1 MSLKRLSTIALVL
14 LLIFHHSSFVAEA
27 AVEDI
32 QDDTDEM
39 TFEQEVSEDPIETD
53 TEQDALVEDKDN
65 SVQGEETVVQE
76 ESQEENHDQMEN
88 DEEAVKENIESNNS
102 SNPIQTFSTT
112 DVSMPFERGDRHEDI
127 VEIKKKLNHIGFGGI
142 SETNLFGSWMETRVK
157 QLQDYYGLDVTGK
170 VDDQTLGKID
180 EVYDSPF
187 QLGKRHEKIPELK
200 EMLNSIGYGNITV
213 TTLYGNFMDNRV
225 RKFQKD
231 YGLRVNGI
239 VDEITLQKI
248 KEIANKTTF
257 KRGDRHV
264 KIVEIKKKLNHI
276 GFGGIKETELFGSWM
291 ETQVKQLQDY
301 YGLDVTGKVDDQTLA
316 KIDEVYNSPFQL
328 GERHDEIP
336 ALKEKLNRIG
346 YGHITVTTLYGSF
359 MDNRVRK
366 FQRDHGLRV
375 NGIVDEVTLNKINEL
390 SRLTFEPG
398 ERHPNIVDIKKMLNR
413 IGFDRISETTLFG
426 SWMETRVK
434 QLQDYYDLEV
444 TGKVDEA
451 TYAKIAEVYN
461 SPFQLGKR
469 HDEIPALKEKLNRV
483 GYGHITVSTLY
494 GSFMDNRV
502 RKFQR
507 DYGLRVN
514 GILDEV
520 TLNKLNEEVS
530 KTPFQRG
537 DRHEDIVEIKKKL
550 NHIGFDGISETTLFG
565 SWMETRVKQLQRY
578 YGLSVTGKLDDAT
591 LKKIDEVYYSPFQ
604 QGNRH
609 EDIIELKEKM
619 NAIGYGNITVTD
631 LFGSFMD
638 NRVRK
643 LQSDYGLVV
652 NGIIDEVTL
661 MKINELYD
669 RRTIKEYVTYNL
681 TLEEALNIQ
690 MALTNPRP
698 LTDEDYAYVSK
709 AYVNSNNEVTAEV
722 LNVRAGPGTAYNII
736 GTLSSGTK
744 VTVLEDLG
752 NNWYRIQYNSPAWV
766 NASREDVLYYL
777 DPLNFINHD
786 QNRFQFLDL
795 SRPSGASASLLNSYL
810 EGKGIL
816 EGRGQDFIEA
826 SRTHGVN
833 EVYLLSHALLE
844 TGNGTSRLANG
855 VEVGKDRSGNLVL
868 VTDSN
873 RNNLTD
879 IRTTY
884 NMFGIGATDGN
895 AVRNGAIRAYKE
907 GWFTPKDAIIGGAK
921 FIGNDYIKAGQ
932 NTLYKM
938 RWNPASM
945 ANYGYASHQYA
956 SDIGW
961 AVKQTINIYN
971 LYQEIGIT
979 SLYLEIPRYR

>member
-722 LNVRAGPGTAYNII
+722 LNVRTGPGTAYNII
-736 GTLSSGTK
+736 GTLSGGTK

-884 NMFGIGATDGN
+884 NMFGIGAKDGN